1 LSFASITY
9 FPAVAT
15 GSTFTTMIRL
25 TYLSRAAQ
33 PFSADDLLTLLSVCH
48 RNNTA
53 RGLTGMLLYGNGTF
67 LQCIEGEEAA
77 VETLMQTLLAD
88 PRHTDIQTVRR
99 ETITARLYKDWSMGF
114 ERVTDKTLATVPGLR
129 DMGVRG
135 FNTAYLHDHEEVIE
149 TLLERH
155 RAPHWDPLIGEL
167 DAREKLIRDL
177 RSELTN
183 AKSHVEMA
191 ALVIEAVIETSRN
204 GRLDDTHL
212 DICRSTLQA
221 LR

>member
-1 LSFASITY
+1 LIFARFTY
-9 FPAVAT
+9 FPTMAPR
-15 GSTFTTMIRL
+15 STFTTMIRL

-77 VETLMQTLLAD
+77 VDQLMQTLAAD

-99 ETITARLYKDWSMGF
+99 ESITTRLYRDWSMGF
-114 ERVTDKTLATVPGLR
+114 ERVTDKTLAHVAGLR
-129 DMGVRG
+129 DMGLRG

-155 RAPHWDPLIGEL
+155 RAPHWDPLISEL

-177 RSELTN
+177 RIELAH

-191 ALVIEAVIETSRN
+191 ALVMEAVIETSRN
-204 GRLDDTHL
+204 GRLDDAHL
-212 DICRSTLQA
+212 DICRSTLQS

>member
-1 LSFASITY
+1 
-9 FPAVAT
+9 
-15 GSTFTTMIRL
+15 MIRL
-25 TYLSRAAQ
+25 TYLSRSVQ
-33 PFSADDLLTLLSVCH
+33 PFSADDLLTLLTVCH

-77 VETLMQTLLAD
+77 VDRLMQTLAAD
-88 PRHTDIQTVRR
+88 PRHTDIRTVRR
-99 ETITARLYKDWSMGF
+99 EIIDSRLYSDWSMGF
-114 ERVTDKTLATVPGLR
+114 ERVTDKTLAAVPGLR
-129 DMGVRG
+129 DMGLRD
-135 FNTAYLHDHEEVIE
+135 FNSAYLYDHDEVIE

-167 DAREKLIRDL
+167 DAREKLIQDL
-177 RSELTN
+177 RSELAH

-191 ALVIEAVIETSRN
+191 ALVMEAVIETSRN
-204 GRLDDTHL
+204 GRLDDAHL